1 MRMHRGSSKGGRGE
15 PSTPGTLPLSASGR
29 TIAVEVRQVRAA
41 AVTSTRLEL
50 PEGALVRDAV
60 RAVGQFAE
68 GCAARIDERS
78 VPMDRPLRSG
88 ELLELLPTFSG
99 G

>member
-15 PSTPGTLPLSASGR
+15 PSTPGTLPLSASPSLVAIEIR
-29 TIAVEVRQVRAA
+29 VVRAS
-41 AVTSTRLEL
+41 AVRSTHLEL
-50 PEGALVRDAV
+50 PAGAVVRDAV
-60 RAVGQFAE
+60 RAVGLFAE
-68 GCAARIDERS
+68 GCAARVSERS

-88 ELLELLPTFSG
+88 EIVELLPTFSG